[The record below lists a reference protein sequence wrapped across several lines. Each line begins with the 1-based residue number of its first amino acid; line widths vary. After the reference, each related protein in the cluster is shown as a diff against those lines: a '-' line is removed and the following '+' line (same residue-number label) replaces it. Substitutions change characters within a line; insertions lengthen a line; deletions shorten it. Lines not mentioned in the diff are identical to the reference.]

1 MLHAV
6 IQGEVTMSYDIIGDV
21 HGFAEPLEKLLAKM
35 GYAEINGSYTHPQGK
50 KVCFLGDL
58 VDRGPDQKR
67 VIEIVRNMMDAD
79 NAVCIMG
86 NHEFNAICYAM
97 QTIDG
102 AYIRPHSEKNF
113 KQHEA
118 FLKDYPLGS
127 KAHAEIID
135 WFKTLPVFLER
146 DGFAAIHACWDEP
159 HLQMLKPALNQQNCL
174 TDNAFIQYSDKTSDV
189 YQAIEYLMKGPELEL
204 PKGVSYTAEDGSERT
219 AARIKWWADKNENIS
234 ERLFVRTK
242 DLDPH
247 TKAAID
253 GLSITDA
260 FNAHAQDKPV
270 FVGHYWMSGAPALLS
285 NKLACLDYSAIHSGI
300 QVGYRYQ
307 GERSLKL
314 ENFI

>member
-1 MLHAV
+1 
-6 IQGEVTMSYDIIGDV
+6 MSYDIIGDV
-21 HGFAEPLEKLLAKM
+21 HGFAAPLEKLLVKM
-35 GYAEINGSYTHPQGK
+35 GYAEINGVYTHPHGN

-67 VIEIVRNMMDAD
+67 VIEIVRNMMDAGH
-79 NAVCIMG
+79 AECIMG
-86 NHEFNAICYAM
+86 NHEFNAICYAT
-97 QTIDG
+97 QTAGG
-102 AYIRPHSEKNF
+102 AYIRKHSDKNF

-127 KAHAEIID
+127 ASHGEIID

-159 HLQMLKPALNQQNCL
+159 HLQMLKPALNQRNCL
-174 TDNAFIQYSDKTSDV
+174 TDDAFMQYADKTSNV
-189 YQAIEYLMKGPELEL
+189 YKAVEYLMKGPELEL
-204 PKGVSYTAEDGSERT
+204 PQGVSYMAEDGSERSV
-219 AARIKWWADKNENIS
+219 ARIKWWADKNDDTS
-234 ERLFVRTK
+234 ERLFIRAK
-242 DLDPH
+242 DLGKD
-247 TKAAID
+247 TKAAIN
-253 GLSITDA
+253 GLSITDD

-285 NKLACLDYSAIHSGI
+285 TTLACLDYSAIHSGI

-307 GERSLKL
+307 GERRLKL

>member
-1 MLHAV
+1 
-6 IQGEVTMSYDIIGDV
+6 MSYDIIGDV
-21 HGFAEPLEKLLAKM
+21 HGFAAPLEKLLVKM
-35 GYAEINGSYTHPQGK
+35 GYAETNGVYTHPHGN

-67 VIEIVRNMMDAD
+67 VIEIVRNMMDAGH
-79 NAVCIMG
+79 AECIMG
-86 NHEFNAICYAM
+86 NHEFNAICYAT
-97 QTIDG
+97 QTAGG
-102 AYIRPHSEKNF
+102 AYIRKHSDKNF

-127 KAHAEIID
+127 ASHGEIID

-159 HLQMLKPALNQQNCL
+159 HLQMLKPALNQRNCL
-174 TDNAFIQYSDKTSDV
+174 TDDAFMQYADKTSNV
-189 YQAIEYLMKGPELEL
+189 YKAVEYLMKGPELEL
-204 PKGVSYTAEDGSERT
+204 PQGVSYMAEDGSERSV
-219 AARIKWWADKNENIS
+219 ARIKWWADKNDDTS
-234 ERLFVRTK
+234 ERLFIRTK
-242 DLDPH
+242 DLGKD
-247 TKAAID
+247 TKAAIN
-253 GLSITDA
+253 GLSITDD

-285 NKLACLDYSAIHSGI
+285 TTLACLDYSAIHSGI

-307 GERSLKL
+307 GERRLKL